1 MVEQTLSMKHRDE
14 LIVGLYVT
22 GVIVGVLINF
32 ALFAV
37 LYDMG
42 GWLK

>member
-1 MVEQTLSMKHRDE
+1 MNLRDE
-14 LIVGLYVT
+14 LIVALYVA